1 MFQTQCDL
9 SKLRLAQDP
18 HSKTKVNF
26 FPPIES
32 QSKVLIVY
40 TMNTNFHF
48 VHTNHKM
55 LFCTQYTK
63 CRFVHSKHKML
74 FCTLYTQNVVLCT
87 LYTKCCFVHPKI
99 RFLHIIFHLT
109 YFSDAVQSPE
119 FCNDCRLYT
128 EQDLGSFVVKYR
140 NLN

>member
-32 QSKVLIVY
+32 QSKVFIVY

-48 VHTNHKM
+48 VHTN
-55 LFCTQYTK
+55 
-63 CRFVHSKHKML
+63 HKML